1 MATNILWFGDNVD
14 NLVPVKAP
22 TVMSIVNQDYDSS
35 STSRT
40 ANGKMVRTVVRGGDN
55 NVRKIQLEWRLL
67 SQEEGA
73 ALLEAVKNAYTWCK
87 YPDPQTGALR
97 TMQCYVGD
105 RTTELRRYEDGRA
118 YWGRI
123 SFNLTEV

>member
-1 MATNILWFGDNVD
+1 METVIWIGAKAHLLLPI
-14 NLVPVKAP
+14 KAP
-22 TVMSIVNQDYDSS
+22 TTMSVVNQDYDSS

-55 NVRKIQLEWRLL
+55 NVRKLQLEWRLI
-67 SQEEGA
+67 SQAEGS
-73 ALLEAVKNAYTWCK
+73 ALLEAVKSTYVWCR
-87 YPDPQTGALR
+87 YPDPQTGDLR

-105 RTTELRRYEDGRA
+105 RTSELRRYDNGETF
-118 YWGRI
+118 WSRI

>member
-1 MATNILWFGDNVD
+1 MANVLWFGASASK
-14 NLVPVKAP
+14 LTAVKAP
-22 TVMSIVNQDYDSS
+22 TVMSISNLDYDSS

-40 ANGKMVRTVVRGGDN
+40 ANGKLVRTVVRGGDN
-55 NVRKIQLEWRLL
+55 NVRKISLEWRLV
-67 SQEEGA
+67 SQADGA
-73 ALLEAVKNAYTWCK
+73 AILEAVKNAYTYCR

-105 RTTELRRYEDGRA
+105 RVSDLSRYADDTA
-118 YWGRI
+118 FWSRI

>member
-1 MATNILWFGDNVD
+1 MATNILWFGDNVN

-55 NVRKIQLEWRLL
+55 NVRKIQLEWR
-67 SQEEGA
+67 
-73 ALLEAVKNAYTWCK
+73 LLEAVKNAYTWCK

>member
-1 MATNILWFGDNVD
+1 MENVLWFGENTN
-14 NLVPVKAP
+14 NLVPVKTP
-22 TVMSIVNQDYDSS
+22 TSMSIVNQDYDSS

-67 SQEEGA
+67 THEEGA
-73 ALLEAVKNAYTWCK
+73 ALLEAVKNAYLWCK

-97 TMQCYVGD
+97 VMQCYVGD
-105 RTTELRRYEDGRA
+105 RTSDLRRYADGKS
-118 YWGRI
+118 YWSRI